1 MAGGVKN
8 HLIISDDSDSDFHDT
23 EWEMEYSD
31 DKMDDLEQEE
41 LIESLQKE
49 LEHEI
54 NLLKE
59 LALTPYEKIS
69 QVNLMKKE
77 WEKAE
82 KKHGFG
88 YNGHAE
94 RTQRNHRQQARE
106 KAEKDA
112 VTRKR

>member
-1 MAGGVKN
+1 
-8 HLIISDDSDSDFHDT
+8 
-23 EWEMEYSD
+23 MEYSD
-31 DKMDDLEQEE
+31 NKMDNLEREE

-59 LALTPYEKIS
+59 LALTPYKKIS
-69 QVNLMKKE
+69 QVNLTTKE

-82 KKHGFG
+82 KKCGFG

-94 RTQRNHRQQARE
+94 RSNQ
-106 KAEKDA
+106 K
-112 VTRKR
+112 V

>member
-8 HLIISDDSDSDFHDT
+8 PLSISDDSASDFHDT

-94 RTQRNHRQQARE
+94 RTQRNHRRQARE

-112 VTRKR
+112 VMRKR